1 LAGADFCE
9 GAVFRLIQV
18 DRESFAVGRE

>member
-1 LAGADFCE
+1 LAGAYFCE
-9 GAVFRLIQV
+9 GAVFRLVQI